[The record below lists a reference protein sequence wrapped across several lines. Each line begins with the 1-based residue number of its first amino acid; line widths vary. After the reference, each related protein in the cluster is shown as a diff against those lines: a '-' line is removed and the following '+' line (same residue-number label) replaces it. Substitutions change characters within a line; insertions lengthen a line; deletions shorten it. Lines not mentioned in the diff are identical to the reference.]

1 MRSSVTPDGTATPSR
16 TMVAHEVLDLLAAE
30 AAVKVQ
36 EARLSRAAASLRS
49 GAGVAKGAGA

>member
-1 MRSSVTPDGTATPSR
+1 
-16 TMVAHEVLDLLAAE
+16 MVAHEVLDLLAAE